1 MVRKPQSSVWNY
13 SKPALCRKTM
23 NSAKMSEPAVR
34 TNVSSFVI
42 ATFLIVNLRFTVHII
57 YHFGKIP
64 SISTSF
70 KYEASFRPKGSRR
83 VSTMRQYLRVVWANK
98 AHYVALLLWF
108 ASVQASLPCSDA
120 DRPHTA
126 VFASSNWPSP
136 LSCGWAR
143 SSFASLLRM
152 KMFVCVCVWQTAG
165 NLCVCVDDL
174 FTTCSLSTTRNSTA
188 CRSPLHPLC
197 SWCGCDSSGCF
208 HSSPAMAI
216 LSGACVIATT
226 RERIAAFGNKPTL
239 YRNITAILFSFHFLI
254 ILLVRPIQE
263 GPDKCTAQWAVQC
276 WGSLGVWMAL
286 AWVMLHRVLAL
297 FGAASPLAAAT
308 AGL

>member
-1 MVRKPQSSVWNY
+1 MASKPQSSVWNY

-42 ATFLIVNLRFTVHII
+42 VTFLIVNLRFTVHII

-64 SISTSF
+64 ST
-70 KYEASFRPKGSRR
+70 
-83 VSTMRQYLRVVWANK
+83 VL
-98 AHYVALLLWF
+98 
-108 ASVQASLPCSDA
+108 VQVLNL
-120 DRPHTA
+120 RPHLDPKAAGGLAPWDSTWERCELIKRIMLRCWCDLLQCKPLCH
-126 VFASSNWPSP
+126 VLMPIGHIQLFLHPQTGHCLSP
-136 LSCGWAR
+136 VDVHALHLHHFWGWR
-143 SSFASLLRM
+143 CL
-152 KMFVCVCVWQTAG
+152 CVCGRQQVA
-165 NLCVCVDDL
+165 CVCVDDF

-216 LSGACVIATT
+216 LRGACVIATC
-226 RERIAAFGNKPTL
+226 ERIAAFGLYTSF

-263 GPDKCTAQWAVQC
+263 GPDKCTAQWTVRC
-276 WGSLGVWMAL
+276 WGSLGAWMAL
-286 AWVMLHRVLAL
+286 AWVILHRVLAL